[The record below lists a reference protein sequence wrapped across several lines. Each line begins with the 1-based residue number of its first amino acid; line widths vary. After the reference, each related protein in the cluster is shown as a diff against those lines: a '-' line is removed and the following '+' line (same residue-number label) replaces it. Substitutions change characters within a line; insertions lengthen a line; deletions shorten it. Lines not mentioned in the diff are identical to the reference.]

1 MQTVCND
8 PSAGTR
14 HVSHCRKILISVQ
27 LNSLSDLSRLSKVYP
42 GDISLLSNCSCFVGL
57 HSLTQTPHQAQGA
70 GEDRAVY
77 HGGESRAVVLF
88 PTI

>member
-1 MQTVCND
+1 M
-8 PSAGTR
+8 
-14 HVSHCRKILISVQ
+14 IFQ
-27 LNSLSDLSRLSKVYP
+27 LELATSPLQKNLDQCPVKLSSDLSRLSKVYP

-57 HSLTQTPHQAQGA
+57 HSLTQTPRQAQGA

-88 PTI
+88 PTT

>member
-1 MQTVCND
+1 MILQLELATF
-8 PSAGTR
+8 PIAET
-14 HVSHCRKILISVQ
+14 ILISVQ

-57 HSLTQTPHQAQGA
+57 HSLTQTPRQAQGV